1 MKRKPEIGDKIKI
14 LKDVSGVDESD
25 NLDPYLKKDMV
36 VIIDSVTED
45 NQSCYI
51 GFKDFMT
58 RFNFDFFIREE
69 YFEFIED
76 TKTTLDTQ
84 QKIDRLFFNFSEFLK
99 EKNKRYGDS
108 VINPVKI
115 FSKVEPSNK
124 ACIRLDEK
132 LQRIINNDIGEL
144 RKNDVADTFGYI
156 ALLMIDK
163 GWLNFEEMI
172 D

>member
-1 MKRKPEIGDKIKI
+1 MSGYCKICGNQQCICDEI
-14 LKDVSGVDESD
+14 L
-25 NLDPYLKKDMV
+25 L
-36 VIIDSVTED
+36 T
-45 NQSCYI
+45 
-51 GFKDFMT
+51 
-58 RFNFDFFIREE
+58 
-69 YFEFIED
+69 
-76 TKTTLDTQ
+76 DTQ

-108 VINPVKI
+108 VINPVKV
-115 FSKVEPSNK
+115 FSKVEPTNK

-132 LQRIINNDIGEL
+132 LQRIMNNDTSEL
-144 RKNDVADTFGYI
+144 RKNDVCDTFGYL